1 MSKPKDT
8 KLDRVRLSEAKWRR
22 ATARAHQAHSITEKA
37 ARVAFERE
45 RWPDGVACPRCG
57 GTDVRAVPSGC
68 PQPWACRDCV
78 RTFSVRHGTIMA
90 ASNRPLT
97 IFYIGAQVYDALR
110 EVAELQ
116 AEPFIELVADPPP
129 LHSVEFTWARA
140 RRWERI
146 NQQWRNLARRAR
158 RWERINQQ
166 WRNLARLWHSL
177 SSVEGD
183 PGSTPESRRAAAERK
198 SLLPLNHPRREPA
211 EEPSWRA
218 VPFEAVLRAE
228 AARLGVAPDAI
239 AREAVVASLLAQ
251 GYTVGV
257 DGYVDSD

>member
-57 GTDVRAVPSGC
+57 GADVRAVPSGC

-146 NQQWRNLARRAR
+146 NQQWRNLAR
-158 RWERINQQ
+158 
-166 WRNLARLWHSL
+166 LWHSL

-198 SLLPLNHPRREPA
+198 SLPHPRREPT